1 MNGEHK
7 LTTADIN
14 QLAGRGN
21 RSQAIPQALL
31 IMINSVYDV
40 DAAAIIQSNDE
51 AGEVHQVPDNVKR
64 LYDRWPTLTKEKPDK
79 RARIADVLKG
89 EGWMQEEWP
98 LTSDLRDWL
107 YADIPVK
114 KDKKKNNNKN

>member
-1 MNGEHK
+1 
-7 LTTADIN
+7 
-14 QLAGRGN
+14 
-21 RSQAIPQALL
+21 
-31 IMINSVYDV
+31 MINSVYDV

-64 LYDRWPTLTKEKPDK
+64 LYDRWPTLAKEKPDK
-79 RARIADVLKG
+79 CARIADVLKG

-114 KDKKKNNNKN
+114 KDNKKKNNKN

>member
-1 MNGEHK
+1 
-7 LTTADIN
+7 
-14 QLAGRGN
+14 
-21 RSQAIPQALL
+21 
-31 IMINSVYDV
+31 
-40 DAAAIIQSNDE
+40 
-51 AGEVHQVPDNVKR
+51 
-64 LYDRWPTLTKEKPDK
+64 
-79 RARIADVLKG
+79 VLKG

>member
-31 IMINSVYDV
+31 IMINSFYDV

-64 LYDRWPTLTKEKPDK
+64 LYDRWPTLAKEKPDK

-98 LTSDLRDWL
+98 LTSELRDWL